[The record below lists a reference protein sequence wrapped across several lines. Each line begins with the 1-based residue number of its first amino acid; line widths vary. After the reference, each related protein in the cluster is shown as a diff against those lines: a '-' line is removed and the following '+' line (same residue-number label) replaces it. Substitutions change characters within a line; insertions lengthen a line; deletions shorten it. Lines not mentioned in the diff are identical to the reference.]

1 MTELAHFLAH
11 ALALENQASQRYGEL
26 ARHLDQTGNHD
37 TATLFGKMAEF
48 SRMHADEINAIAKP
62 HAPLPVLLSWQYE
75 WTTPEPPEVG
85 DASLVGPAT
94 TVSQALGLAIANE
107 RRGWEYYNHTAIT
120 ATDAETRR
128 LARSFAT
135 EEAEHVL
142 TLERWLSSLGPTPAK
157 G

>member
-26 ARHLDQTGNHD
+26 ARHLDLAGNHD
-37 TATLFGKMAEF
+37 TAALFGKMADF

-62 HAPLPVLLSWQYE
+62 HAPLPVLQPWQYE

-85 DASLVGPAT
+85 DASLVGAT
-94 TVSQALGLAIANE
+94 TSVRQALGLAIANE
-107 RRGWEYYNHTAIT
+107 RRGWEYYNHIAVT
-120 ATDAETRR
+120 ATDGETRR
-128 LARSFAT
+128 LARTFAT

-142 TLERWLSSLGPTPAK
+142 TLERWLTALRPNIV
-157 G
+157 